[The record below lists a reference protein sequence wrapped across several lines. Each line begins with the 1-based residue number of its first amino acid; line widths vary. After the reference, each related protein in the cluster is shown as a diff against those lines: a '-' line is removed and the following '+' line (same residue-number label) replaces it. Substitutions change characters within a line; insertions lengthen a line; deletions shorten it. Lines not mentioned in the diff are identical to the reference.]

1 MKKFI
6 KLTALALGACM
17 TLGLVAMAAACGE
30 TENSGNNGGNNGGNG
45 GGNGGQTV
53 TLVVW
58 CPEADHAFAQQV
70 AKDFQAAHP
79 EKTYKFQFGIQG
91 EGDAAT
97 KVLNDVDNAPDVF
110 SFASDQINKL
120 IVGDALARIGG
131 DRLQWIK
138 DNNEADA
145 VDSATVTVKGEEG
158 VYAFPYTDNT
168 FFLYYDKSKLTEDDV
183 KTLDGI
189 MAKTN
194 KDEQFYY
201 PVTDGWYG
209 SAFFFGAGLDYK
221 VTYGEQLNEVEVTT
235 TFGSDKGLD
244 VTEALWGYVQQEGF
258 KLDSDDSKLIAGFQT
273 GTAIAG
279 ASGIWNKAQIQQYL
293 GDNFGVAKLPTY
305 TLKGEQVQ
313 LRSFAGYKLLG
324 VSKRS
329 PNMVDALEFAQF
341 YTNKENQLKHFDA
354 RGFVPTNKE
363 AKADPKV
370 TADACA
376 KAISAQLPFTHSQK
390 GVPGDFWTPMA
401 GLGTAMQEALGKT
414 FDAKQAL
421 DALVSG
427 FVKAQ
432 Q

>member
-6 KLTALALGACM
+6 KLTAL
-17 TLGLVAMAAACGE
+17 TLGVCMSFGMLAMAAACGE
-30 TENSGNNGGNNGGNG
+30 KDDSEKV
-45 GGNGGQTV
+45 V

-58 CPEADHAFAQQV
+58 CPEADHTFAKQV
-70 AKDFQAAHP
+70 AADFQAAHP

-131 DRLQWIK
+131 DRLKWIQ

-145 VDSATVTVKGEEG
+145 VDSATVTVDGVEG
-158 VYAFPYTDNT
+158 TYAFPYTDNT

-183 KTLDGI
+183 KTLDRI
-189 MAKTN
+189 MAKVDEIN
-194 KDEQFYY
+194 KADETKSMHYFYY
-201 PVTDGWYG
+201 PVTDAWYAP
-209 SAFFFGAGLDYK
+209 AFFFGAGLDYK
-221 VTYGEQLNEVEVTT
+221 VTYGDKLNELEVTT
-235 TFGSDKGLD
+235 TFGNETGLA
-244 VTEALWGYVQQEGF
+244 VTNAIWGYVQQDGF
-258 KLDSDDSKLIAGFQT
+258 KPDSDDSKITAGFHDGSCIAGVT
-273 GTAIAG
+273 
-279 ASGIWNKAQIQQYL
+279 GIWNKELIQNSLQE
-293 GDNFGVAKLPTY
+293 NFGVAKLPTY
-305 TLKGEQVQ
+305 TLNGEQVQ
-313 LRSFAGYKLLG
+313 LKSFAGYKLLG

-329 PNMVDALEFAQF
+329 PNMADALEFAQF

-363 AKADPKV
+363 AKTDPKIL
-370 TADACA
+370 ADACA

-401 GLGTAMQEALGKT
+401 GLGTAMQNALGDPAT
-414 FDAKQAL
+414 FNARQEL
-421 DALVSG
+421 DAVVNG
-427 FVKAQ
+427 FVKAKQ
-432 Q
+432 

>member
-1 MKKFI
+1 MKKFGKI
-6 KLTALALGACM
+6 LAVALGACM
-17 TLGLVAMAAACGE
+17 TVGMVSALAGC
-30 TENSGNNGGNNGGNG
+30 G
-45 GGNGGQTV
+45 GGNGGNNSGKAT

-58 CPEADHAFAQQV
+58 CPEADHEFAKQV
-70 AKDFQAAHP
+70 AADFQAAHP

-97 KVLNDVDNAPDVF
+97 KVLNDVENAPDVF

-120 IVGDALARIGG
+120 IIGDALARIGG

-145 VDSATVTVKGEEG
+145 VDSATITIGGEEQT
-158 VYAFPYTDNT
+158 YAFPYTDNT

-189 MAKTN
+189 LAKAD
-194 KDEQFYY
+194 KDNQFYY
-201 PVTDGWYG
+201 PTDDGWYG
-209 SAFFFGAGLDYK
+209 SAFYFGAGLDYE
-221 VTYGEQLNEVEVTT
+221 VTLGDRLQELSVTT
-235 TFGSDKGLD
+235 TFGGDKGLA
-244 VTEALWGYVQQEGF
+244 VTNALWDYVQQDGF
-258 KLDSDDSKLIAGFQT
+258 KADSNDSKLIAGFQT

-279 ASGIWNKAQIQQYL
+279 ASGIWNKAQVQQYL

-305 TLKGEQVQ
+305 TLDGEQVQ
-313 LRSFAGYKLLG
+313 LKSFAGYKLLG
-324 VSKRS
+324 VSKHS

-363 AKADPKV
+363 AKNDPKV
-370 TADACA
+370 TADDCA

-390 GVPGDFWTPMA
+390 NVPGDFWTPMG
-401 GLGTAMQEALGKT
+401 GLGTAMLNALADPAG
-414 FDAKQAL
+414 FDAKAQL
-421 DALVSG
+421 DALVKG
-427 FVKAQ
+427 FEKQ
-432 Q
+432 PS